1 MSKIIEKLQN
11 IEEEMNK
18 QRDKGNYK
26 SKYEGMFITA
36 LKNVV
41 KSPAASKEYESIY
54 EISIEEEIENYV

>member
-18 QRDKGNYK
+18 QRDKGNWN
-26 SKYEGMFITA
+26 SKYERMFITA
-36 LKNVV
+36 LKNVA

-54 EISIEEEIENYV
+54 GVSIEEELENYL